1 MKKDFLFQLNFS
13 HKMRGVVPIFVLD
26 VNCVYYG
33 LKSCILVEVD
43 VLWITGRSHYLKA
56 KRHF

>member
-13 HKMRGVVPIFVLD
+13 RKMRCVVPIFVLD

-43 VLWITGRSHYLKA
+43 VLWITGSYA
-56 KRHF
+56 YN